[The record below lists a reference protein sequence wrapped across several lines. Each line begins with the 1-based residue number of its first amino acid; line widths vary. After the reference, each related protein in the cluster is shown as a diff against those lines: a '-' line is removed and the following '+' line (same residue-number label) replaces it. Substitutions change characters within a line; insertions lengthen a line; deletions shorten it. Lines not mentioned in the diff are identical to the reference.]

1 MASLMCGMDACWLG
15 GRVRA
20 SERARET
27 KKGQRQ
33 RQRARAPWV
42 LWSGACISP
51 LRERAHDEGARA
63 LGEALQAGVRG
74 PRAHEVVFVDV
85 L

>member
-1 MASLMCGMDACWLG
+1 MEWTRVGWAVAC
-15 GRVRA
+15 VRA
-20 SERARET
+20 SARDKEGPASAT
-27 KKGQRQ
+27 A
-33 RQRARAPWV
+33 RARAPWV